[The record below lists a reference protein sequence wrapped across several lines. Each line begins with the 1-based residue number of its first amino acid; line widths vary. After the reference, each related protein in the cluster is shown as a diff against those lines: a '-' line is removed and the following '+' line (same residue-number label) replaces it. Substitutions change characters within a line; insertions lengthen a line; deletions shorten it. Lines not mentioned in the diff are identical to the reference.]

1 MKAIKI
7 LLTLLVVSTMGFS
20 QYRNVALQAAGLTCS
35 MCSNAI
41 NKALKPLSFVE
52 KIDTDLKSNLF
63 VITVKPGTTP
73 DFDLLKKKVE
83 DAGFSVGKLTVEVN
97 FGKQAITNDT
107 HVKVGGKNLHF
118 LKVKDQTLN
127 GWQKVQ
133 LVDKPFMVSSQFKKM
148 EGATKMACYKSGVSA
163 GCCNDTKAGERIF
176 HVTI

>member
-7 LLTLLVVSTMGFS
+7 LLILLVVSTTGFS

-35 MCSNAI
+35 ICSNAI
-41 NKALKPLSFVE
+41 NKALKPLSFIE
-52 KIDTDLKSNLF
+52 KIDTDLKNNLF

-97 FGKQAITNDT
+97 FDRQAVTNDT

-163 GCCNDTKAGERIF
+163 GCCSDTKAGERIF
-176 HVTI
+176 HITI